1 VIIVERIVMVTN
13 AQKIRLG
20 IFLSITSVLLIV
32 TFVVVAGK
40 KLMEKR
46 DDYFV
51 TYRDISVIGLQKG
64 SSVKYYGIN
73 IGQVEDISIDQDD
86 INNVTIQISVKKG
99 TPIKEDVLATLVSVG
114 ITGIKQ
120 VELTGGTNEA
130 GLLTPGSNIQPGTS
144 YMEDITGKAELIA
157 EKFELLLN
165 NIIAITSEDNRIKV
179 GNILTNTQE
188 MVSENRTVLNASLVN
203 VNKLLEEN
211 RKALKTTLTSFNE
224 LIVENRKTLNEVL
237 TSTKSLVDDSREPLQ
252 RAFTQLD
259 SASLAMANF
268 MVATQASL
276 TRLDT
281 VLANASV
288 FSGNLAETD
297 IASISADIT
306 QTLKTVNDTFT
317 HVDLTVLKSRQDLI
331 KAIASLKQSA
341 EYLSEF
347 SRKVNDDPSLLLR
360 SKR

>member
-1 VIIVERIVMVTN
+1 MVTN

-20 IFLSITSVLLIV
+20 IFLFITSVLLIV
-32 TFVVVAGK
+32 TIVVVAGQR
-40 KLMEKR
+40 LMEKR

-51 TYRDISVIGLQKG
+51 TYRNISVIGLQTG

-120 VELTGGTNEA
+120 VELTGGTNDA
-130 GLLTPGSNIQPGTS
+130 KLLTPGSDIQPGTS

-165 NIIAITSEDNRIKV
+165 NFIAVTSEDNRIKV
-179 GNILTNTQE
+179 GNILTNTQD
-188 MVSENRTVLNASLVN
+188 MVSENRAALNASLVN
-203 VNKLLEEN
+203 MNGLLEEN
-211 RKALKTTLTSFNE
+211 RKALKTTINSFNA
-224 LIVENRKTLNEVL
+224 LIVENRGMLKEVL
-237 TSTKSLVDDSREPLQ
+237 SSTKGLIDDSRAPLQ
-252 RAFTQLD
+252 KAFTQLD

-268 MVATQASL
+268 MVASQSSL
-276 TRLDT
+276 TKLDT
-281 VLANASV
+281 ILANASV
-288 FSGNLAETD
+288 FSGNLAAAD
-297 IASISADIT
+297 IKAISDDIT

-317 HVDLTVLKSRQDLI
+317 HVDLTVLKTRQDLI
-331 KAIASLKQSA
+331 KSIASLKQSA